1 MSDYGVHLSEYG
13 LHLHVTRSGLE
24 VTSTRVQF
32 SAPPADR
39 RPGSGTRTREPRVRS
54 RASGVGAGSLE
65 VPPARRRSAAIYYAT
80 TVPTYEARPRA
91 GRSGRVWRHRAQRY
105 DTHTG
110 DNRRVIPRLPRSA
123 WAHWR
128 GGPRLPRPVGG
139 TPRSLRTTLL
149 PVPTYEALRG
159 PPTACG
165 CGRSGH
171 VWRHRVQRYILHTHT
186 AIRAITGARIP
197 RLPRASANRV
207 GPLAW
212 WSEVIRD
219 SPRTRTDHVGA
230 QRGAGSAPG
239 VVPRRR
245 PRPGTVRVHIHL
257 RHGRGTRFDS
267 GQPTERRLKT
277 DVRAVNNQL
286 GLSYFELET
295 VSTRC

>member
-54 RASGVGAGSLE
+54 RASGVGGPGWS
-65 VPPARRRSAAIYYAT
+65 
-80 TVPTYEARPRA
+80 RPLA
-91 GRSGRVWRHRAQRY
+91 SGV
-105 DTHTG
+105 
-110 DNRRVIPRLPRSA
+110 
-123 WAHWR
+123 

-139 TPRSLRTTLL
+139 APRSLRTTLL

-257 RHGRGTRFDS
+257 RHD
-267 GQPTERRLKT
+267 T
-277 DVRAVNNQL
+277 DVGRD
-286 GLSYFELET
+286 
-295 VSTRC
+295 STADRGAIFNDRCTRGE

>member
-54 RASGVGAGSLE
+54 RASGVGGPGWS
-65 VPPARRRSAAIYYAT
+65 
-80 TVPTYEARPRA
+80 RPLA
-91 GRSGRVWRHRAQRY
+91 SGV
-105 DTHTG
+105 
-110 DNRRVIPRLPRSA
+110 
-123 WAHWR
+123 

-139 TPRSLRTTLL
+139 APRSTTLL

-171 VWRHRVQRYILHTHT
+171 MWRHRVQRYILHTHT
-186 AIRAITGARIP
+186 AIRAITGARTYP
-197 RLPRASANRV
+197 GLPRRPRGR
-207 GPLAW
+207 GPTGVVR
-212 WSEVIRD
+212 SEVYIRD

-245 PRPGTVRVHIHL
+245 PRPGTVRVHYT
-257 RHGRGTRFDS
+257 RGVRGPGRDYAAMSHDDYSVYAR
-267 GQPTERRLKT
+267 
-277 DVRAVNNQL
+277 
-286 GLSYFELET
+286 
-295 VSTRC
+295 